1 MDKYSFDVVF
11 KSHPCIFGGL
21 LAMHHI
27 IFPEKG
33 QAGQGGICPSRRFSA
48 PKPDCPID
56 TSACRVWTAM
66 DKYFTFP
73 QKSGKKPLQLPGKCG
88 TVHFDN

>member
-1 MDKYSFDVVF
+1 
-11 KSHPCIFGGL
+11 
-21 LAMHHI
+21 MHHI
-27 IFPEKG
+27 IFPEKMIDKQLESDMDEVLKIVVFG
-33 QAGQGGICPSRRFSA
+33 RAARNTANIKNRQPIGTMYVKV
-48 PKPDCPID
+48 PK
-56 TSACRVWTAM
+56 VM